1 MESLWQILL
10 RTTASDE
17 PLSCDDCF
25 VFMDYLSDLL
35 AEGLDPR
42 AILPIAQ
49 KVMQRCP
56 SCQEEYVQDMVELL
70 AVPVKRDGTV
80 RSAPAA
86 AAHQAQGGNRFSR
99 L

>member
-10 RTTASDE
+10 RATASQA

-25 VFMDYLSDLL
+25 VVLDYLSDLL

-42 AILPIAQ
+42 AILSTAQ

-56 SCQEEYVQDMVELL
+56 SCREEYMHDMVELL
-70 AVPVKRDGTV
+70 AMPPASEGTAGRVP
-80 RSAPAA
+80 PA
-86 AAHQAQGGNRFSR
+86 RVI
-99 L
+99 

>member
-10 RTTASDE
+10 RATASEE

-25 VFMDYLSDLL
+25 VYMDYLSDLL

-42 AILPIAQ
+42 AVLPIAK

-56 SCQEEYVQDMVELL
+56 SCQEEYVDDMVELW
-70 AVPVKRDGTV
+70 AMPTAAEGSS
-80 RSAPAA
+80 RSAPPA
-86 AAHQAQGGNRFSR
+86 AAH
-99 L
+99 

>member
-10 RTTASDE
+10 RATAREE

-25 VFMDYLSDLL
+25 VFLDYLSDLL
-35 AEGLDPR
+35 AEGMDPR

-56 SCQEEYVQDMVELL
+56 SCQEEYQHDMLELL
-70 AVPVKRDGTV
+70 AMPSAKDGAIRRAPPV
-80 RSAPAA
+80 
-86 AAHQAQGGNRFSR
+86 AAH
-99 L
+99 

>member
-10 RTTASDE
+10 RATASKE

-25 VFMDYLSDLL
+25 VFLDYLSELL
-35 AEGLDPR
+35 AEGMDPR

-56 SCQEEYVQDMVELL
+56 SCQEEYQHDMIELL
-70 AVPVKRDGTV
+70 AAPSTTDGAIL
-80 RSAPAA
+80 RAPPAA
-86 AAHQAQGGNRFSR
+86 AH
-99 L
+99 